1 VTRINVPQLAE
12 VDVREIE
19 ELLQRAAQGPLSQAD
34 RDLIWKIT
42 MSHLHL
48 GELVADRNTTI
59 GQLRKALFGTTSEK
73 TKDVLGQLGGDPVA
87 PATPA
92 GQDPI
97 PPPPTDEHAPAKPKP
112 KGHGRNGAKDYEG
125 AECTEVEHETLRPG
139 QVCPRCKKGKVYR
152 LPDPAVLIRVTGR
165 SPLRAQVWKL
175 ERLRCNLCSEVFKA
189 KAPAGVGA
197 EKYDATTASM
207 IGLLRYGSGLP
218 HNRIERLQGN
228 LGIPLP
234 ASTQWEIVAKCAQT
248 IEPAF
253 TELIRQAAQGEVVHN
268 DDTNM
273 EILALRAEIRAR
285 PADADD
291 DRTGIFTTGIVARVE
306 NKRIALFFTG
316 RQHAG
321 ENLADV
327 LKQRHGESP
336 PPIQM
341 CDGLSRNLPKDLEVI
356 LSNCLAHGRRKFV
369 EVFDSFPAQ
378 CRHVLEALRDV
389 YHHDATAKAQGLSPP
404 ERLLFHQTHSGPVMT
419 ELKEWLQTQIKERK
433 VEPNSRLGQA
443 IDYLLKRWQEL
454 TLFLR
459 KPGAPLD
466 NNLCERALK
475 RAIVHRK
482 NSLFYKTE
490 NGAHVGDLFMSL
502 IHTAELCGANPFDYL
517 TQLQRHADALKRD
530 PSAWMPWNYAASA
543 SSAATDPGK

>member
-1 VTRINVPQLAE
+1 MTETTTTEVVE

-19 ELLQRAAQGPLSQAD
+19 ELLQRARSQAPLSEAD
-34 RDLIWKIT
+34 RELICRL
-42 MSHLHL
+42 SQSYLHL
-48 GELVADRNTTI
+48 NELVADKNTTI
-59 GQLRKALFGTTSEK
+59 RSLRKALFGTTSEK
-73 TKDVLGQLGGDPVA
+73 TMDVLAGDAVTPPAHSANDPGSPA
-87 PATPA
+87 PA
-92 GQDPI
+92 
-97 PPPPTDEHAPAKPKP
+97 DEHAPAKPKP
-112 KGHGRNGAKDYEG
+112 KGHGRNSAADYQG
-125 AECTEVEHETLRPG
+125 AECTQVEHESLRPG
-139 QVCPRCKKGKVYR
+139 QACPRCKKGKVYR
-152 LPDPAVLIRVTGR
+152 LPDPAMLVRLTGR
-165 SPLRAQVWKL
+165 SPLRAQVWQL
-175 ERLRCNLCSEVFKA
+175 ERLRCNLCGEVFKA
-189 KAPAGVGA
+189 KAPAGVGE
-197 EKYDATTASM
+197 EKYDPTTASM
-207 IGLLRYGSGLP
+207 IALLRYGSGLP

-253 TELIRQAAQGEVVHN
+253 TELQRLAAQGEVVHN

-273 EILALRAEIRAR
+273 EVLAVRGQIRDR

-291 DRTGIFTTGIVARVE
+291 ERTGIFTTGIVARVE
-306 NKRIALFFTG
+306 NKKIVLFFTG

-336 PPIQM
+336 PPILM
-341 CDGLSRNLPKDLEVI
+341 CDGLSRNVPKDLEVI

-369 EVFDSFPAQ
+369 ELFDSFPAQ
-378 CRHVLEALRDV
+378 CRHVLEALREV
-389 YHHDATAKAQGLSPP
+389 YHHDATAKAQSLSPP

-419 ELKEWLQTQIKERK
+419 ELNQWLQEQLAERK
-433 VEPNSRLGQA
+433 VEPNSRLGDA
-443 IDYLLKRWQEL
+443 IGYLLKRWQEL

-466 NNLCERALK
+466 NNLCEQALK

-502 IHTAELCGANPFDYL
+502 IHTAELCAANPFDYL
-517 TQLQRHADALKRD
+517 TQLQRHADALERN
-530 PSAWMPWNYAASA
+530 PSAWMPWNYAAS
-543 SSAATDPGK
+543 SAATDPGK